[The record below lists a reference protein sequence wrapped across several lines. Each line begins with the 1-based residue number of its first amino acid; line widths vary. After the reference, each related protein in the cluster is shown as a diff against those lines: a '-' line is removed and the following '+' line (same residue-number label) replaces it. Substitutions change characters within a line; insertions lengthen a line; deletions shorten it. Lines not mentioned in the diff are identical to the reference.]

1 MHPLGLMHFTVWT
14 LVFTCC
20 RHTVLRVLNMFLDC
34 RTLKS
39 DEYDFIFDWTTDAEI
54 YEKRAAYFRKKRKE
68 ILDGKAYGTVQSDMW
83 TPNTKED
90 VYKPP
95 DDNFATIAKLL
106 GARK

>member
-1 MHPLGLMHFTVWT
+1 MHFTVWT
-14 LVFTCC
+14 LVFICVIATQS
-20 RHTVLRVLNMFLDC
+20 HQSILFLDC
-34 RTLKS
+34 KTLKS
-39 DEYDFIFDWTTDAEI
+39 DEYDFIFDWTTVAEI
-54 YEKRAAYFRKKRKE
+54 YEKRAAHFRKKRKE
-68 ILDGKAYGTVQSDMW
+68 ILNGQAYGTVQSDMW